1 MNIFKCGNC
10 GARWDKALCPEA
22 QDLDERLDYN
32 GPYTDRECPIC
43 GALAYLMESKPK
55 ARFNSGDKVKDAVDR
70 LTATTAARDIA
81 NEEHK
86 VAVREFL
93 QIMKTL
99 SRTEMTLACTTPK
112 PRKKKPKC
120 KT

>member
-1 MNIFKCGNC
+1 MDIFKCN
-10 GARWDKALCPEA
+10 D
-22 QDLDERLDYN
+22 
-32 GPYTDRECPIC
+32 C
-43 GALAYLMESKPK
+43 GALAYLVESKPK
-55 ARFNSGDKVKDAVDR
+55 DRFNSGDKVKDAVDR
-70 LTATTAARDIA
+70 LTATIVARDIA

-99 SRTEMTLACTTPK
+99 SRTEMTLACATPRPK
-112 PRKKKPKC
+112 KKKPKC